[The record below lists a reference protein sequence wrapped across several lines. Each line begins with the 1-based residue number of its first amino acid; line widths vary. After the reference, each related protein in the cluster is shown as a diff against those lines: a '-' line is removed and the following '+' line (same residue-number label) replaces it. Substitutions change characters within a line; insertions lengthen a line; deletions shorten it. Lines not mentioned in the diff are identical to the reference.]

1 MPDTLTMPVEVPSF
15 PAKMTANGE
24 KYRLEY
30 RGYKKGE
37 WCLWSDGQWNQAM
50 ASDSCAFLVATLIPP
65 EPPMVKVEGILTR
78 EREAAGAQPF
88 FWPDGI
94 VHWDTVGWAKRIPAD
109 QLYIPKADWP
119 APGKAKR
126 YTIELPADQVAGGA

>member
-37 WCLWSDGQWNQAM
+37 WCLWSDGEWSQAM

-65 EPPMVKVEGILTR
+65 EPPMVKVEGQLATGEVVGPMFWSPRLIYV
-78 EREAAGAQPF
+78 AGDWSQ
-88 FWPDGI
+88 
-94 VHWDTVGWAKRIPAD
+94 WADSNDLDIPES
-109 QLYIPKADWP
+109 DWP
-119 APGKAKR
+119 EPRKAKP
-126 YTIELPADQVAGGA
+126 YTIELPADRVAGGA